1 MLFHI
6 YFQENMLYIFHLYWY
21 ILFIKFLIF
30 GVKQIRESYL
40 MPANK
45 KEEEIKS
52 DEELELYIF
61 F

>member
-1 MLFHI
+1 
-6 YFQENMLYIFHLYWY
+6 MLYIFHLYWY

-52 DEELELYIF
+52 DEELELYIIL
-61 F
+61 